1 MIAGELK
8 NRIDGLWDVF
18 AAGGLVNP
26 LDVIEQVTYL
36 MALCA
41 SRVSDPAVGRS

>member
-1 MIAGELK
+1 MITGELK

-26 LDVIEQVTYL
+26 LECNI
-36 MALCA
+36 
-41 SRVSDPAVGRS
+41 RVFSFYK